1 MIFHINVLQ
10 IHEPAAAPLL
20 QKKLTKEGF
29 GEGGREC
36 VRGNCTYKLFKLYEM
51 HVVYTCLS
59 IYI

>member
-1 MIFHINVLQ
+1 MNVLQ
-10 IHEPAAAPLL
+10 IHEPVAALL
-20 QKKLTKEGF
+20 LRKNSLKRV
-29 GEGGREC
+29 GEGGSEC